1 MGFLEALIIGLIALV
16 LFAPGKLPGLAA
28 TFGNVVRGFKQ
39 GLHGDTDK
47 EQRTTRRI
55 DKD

>member
-39 GLHGDTDK
+39 GLHGNTDK